1 MPIILSHRS
10 KTKKYLEFILIGG
23 VLLFSVLLVLRQA
36 NPART
41 LLGRDAGAFA
51 YIGSLILRG
60 DAPYQTAW
68 DSKPPG
74 TFLVNAAALWL
85 GKGTR
90 WGIWSLELLSLFSA
104 SSFAFLALRKQF
116 GIAPALLA
124 SLAWLYGLNF
134 ILIGGNLTE
143 EYSLFFSFL
152 SLFLFSLS
160 LNTKSSF
167 WLDFGIGVCAG
178 SSFLFRPNN
187 IGTQISIA
195 LTILIFA
202 VINKQYFAGLRRLA
216 TIGLSA
222 PIPLVLLS
230 LYLAY
235 KGSLYA
241 FWEAAVLYNFSYAGS
256 HLFNPIGAFA
266 SGQEF
271 IGFPAHIAL
280 VGVVAAAG
288 NILLAIKHRNEI
300 SPFLLW
306 TLLAFILEVILSGLS
321 GRNYEHYF
329 INWLPS
335 IAFACAFFIVQVF
348 PRLADWAQRHAL
360 TFTTIMAVFLGIS
373 FWDMPNTYW
382 KSIQPILSGN
392 PRIQYIDP
400 ISEYVNANTEPGQT
414 VLVWGGQAG
423 INFLSRRDAPTPY
436 LFYPG
441 YVPSRITN
449 RISEDFYN
457 TLVTNPPTLIVDGS
471 IYDSNAI
478 IPISTEDPNA
488 WFIEQNVYS
497 VPFITETLKFIREN
511 YILIDT
517 VNEAYIYRLKQ
528 Q

>member
-1 MPIILSHRS
+1 MPIILLHRS

-41 LLGRDAGAFA
+41 LLRRDAGAFA

-392 PRIQYIDP
+392 PRTQYIDP

-449 RISEDFYN
+449 RMSEDFYN

-471 IYDSNAI
+471 IYDKRTTIPLSTQDI
-478 IPISTEDPNA
+478 IA
-488 WFIEQNVYS
+488 WFKKND
-497 VPFITETLKFIREN
+497 VPMAPYLSEVFKFIHNN
-511 YILIDT
+511 YLLVANIDG
-517 VNEAYIYRLKQ
+517 VSIYRLGQ
-528 Q
+528 